1 MPGKVGLRGGLPLTG
16 PCGRRDAGGVS
27 GLAFDLY
34 PDLVVSADEVSL
46 KPIPWSDVA
55 SYGAMVQA
63 GLFAPGEP
71 QTLGPWYRPDNLTA
85 SARAAMAFQLI
96 TWADLG
102 LDPGAWTL
110 EFGVYL
116 DPALVGTLMCRAQR
130 FSERRE
136 VETGSLL
143 APRWRGRGI
152 GTKARAAALH
162 LIFDLLQAEAATSTI
177 VASNAASR
185 AVSRHLGYQS
195 IGTGTN
201 MVNGEPVLTEQLRM
215 TRDTWAASHKPW
227 QLTARGTDQLVDLLT
242 ATGAP

>member
-1 MPGKVGLRGGLPLTG
+1 
-16 PCGRRDAGGVS
+16 
-27 GLAFDLY
+27 
-34 PDLVVSADEVSL
+34 
-46 KPIPWSDVA
+46 
-55 SYGAMVQA
+55 
-63 GLFAPGEP
+63 
-71 QTLGPWYRPDNLTA
+71 
-85 SARAAMAFQLI
+85 MAFQLI

-102 LDPGAWTL
+102 LDPDAWTI

-116 DPALVGTLMCRAQR
+116 DTNLVGAAMCRAQR

-185 AVSRHLGYQS
+185 AVSQHFGYQS

-201 MVNGEPVLTEQLRM
+201 VVNGEPVITEQLRLS
-215 TRDTWAASHKPW
+215 RDAWTSSHKPW
-227 QLTARGTDQLVDLLT
+227 QLTARGTDELVDLLT
-242 ATGAP
+242 SAP